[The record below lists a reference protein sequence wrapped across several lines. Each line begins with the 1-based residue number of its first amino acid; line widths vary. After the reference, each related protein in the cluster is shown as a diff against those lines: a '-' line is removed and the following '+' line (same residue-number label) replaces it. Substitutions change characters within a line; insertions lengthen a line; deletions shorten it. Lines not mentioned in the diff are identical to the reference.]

1 MKIFHLTFSL
11 HDGFNASS
19 RRKKRKNEGKH
30 SVLRETEYNVIH
42 YEISNIIIQERK
54 RQTKDYKT
62 YFEEARS
69 VA

>member
-1 MKIFHLTFSL
+1 M
-11 HDGFNASS
+11 
-19 RRKKRKNEGKH
+19 NEGKH

>member
-1 MKIFHLTFSL
+1 MKVFHLTFSS
-11 HDGFNASS
+11 HDGFNAFS
-19 RRKKRKNEGKH
+19 RRKERKNKGKH
-30 SVLRETEYNVIH
+30 SVLSETEYNVIH